1 MFKILQDNLQD
12 FIELMLLP
20 ALAVV
25 LPWSLC
31 FRLFRRLAR
40 LSCCYPRQTTA
51 MLNGAQSV
59 GLAQDSRA
67 WCSGY
72 RLVQLVDHAD
82 LYLSLFRSDRWLTR
96 YLTVQGDA
104 WPKQDAPCLAFTF
117 HWGAGLWIFRYLR
130 RQGIQAA
137 CLFRHSDSAMLA
149 GQPLRRA
156 YYRWRV
162 WEVERGGNT
171 PAVFTGHGN
180 ISNLLDTLKQGR
192 TVVALPDVP
201 PEGSMKCLPVC
212 LLGRQAWL
220 PSGLLRLAVA
230 RKIPVMAYT
239 FGFNR
244 KTGQRILN
252 IKGPLPNHDEQSL
265 INALNQLLIE
275 ALENDP
281 TAWHFWA
288 FVQQFLR
295 QPNKAPETT
304 GREA

>member
-1 MFKILQDNLQD
+1 MFKTLQDNLQD

-25 LPWSLC
+25 LPWPLC
-31 FRLFRRLAR
+31 FRLFCCLAR
-40 LSCCYPRQTTA
+40 LPCCYSRQTTA
-51 MLNGAQSV
+51 MLNGARSV

-96 YLTVQGDA
+96 YLTVQGDV
-104 WPKQDAPCLAFTF
+104 WPQQGAPCLAFTF
-117 HWGAGLWIFRYLR
+117 HWGAGLWIFRHLR

-137 CLFRHSDSAMLA
+137 CLFRHFDPAMLA
-149 GQPLRRA
+149 GQPIRRV

-162 WEVERGGNT
+162 REVERGGDT

-180 ISNLLDTLKQGR
+180 ISGLLDTLKQGR

-201 PEGSMKCLPVC
+201 PEGSMKCLPVR
-212 LLGRQAWL
+212 LFGRQAWF
-220 PSGLLRLAVA
+220 PSGLIRLAVA

-239 FGFNR
+239 FGFDR
-244 KTGQRILN
+244 RTGQRILN
-252 IKGPLPNHDEQSL
+252 IKGPLPNHDERSL
-265 INALNQLLIE
+265 MEALNQLLLE
-275 ALENDP
+275 ALDKDP

-288 FVQQFLR
+288 FVQQFLQ
-295 QPNKAPETT
+295 QPGKVPEAI
-304 GREA
+304 GREG